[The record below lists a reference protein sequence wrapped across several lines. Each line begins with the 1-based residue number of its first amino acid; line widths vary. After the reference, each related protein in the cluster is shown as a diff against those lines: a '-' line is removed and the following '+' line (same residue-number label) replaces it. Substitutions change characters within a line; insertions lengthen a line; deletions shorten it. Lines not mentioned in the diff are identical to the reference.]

1 MTDKINTSLNT
12 MATEAPATATEASA
26 TATKAPATATEATVT
41 ATKAKNKVKKNI
53 GVEIVTDKT
62 EVL

>member
-1 MTDKINTSLNT
+1 MTDKIDTSLNT
-12 MATEAPATATEASA
+12 MATEAPV
-26 TATKAPATATEATVT
+26 TATKAPVTTTPVTTTEAPAT